1 MTDEGRLAILVAAA
15 AGLCAAAAT
24 DGLLA
29 AVGGARVTGLQLG
42 VAAAPLLVLTVF
54 AEVRRELAAS
64 GWTMLVVLGA
74 AWTLA
79 PLIDEHITRAVVMGG
94 PLPDVLHHLA
104 GWPAL
109 ILGARFARRANFDPT
124 WIS

>member
-1 MTDEGRLAILVAAA
+1 MMVAAA

-29 AVGGARVTGLQLG
+29 AAGAARVTGLQLG
-42 VAAAPLLVLTVF
+42 AAAAPLLLVAIF
-54 AEVRRELAAS
+54 AEVRRELAAN

-79 PLIDEHITRAVVMGG
+79 PLIDEHATRAVVMGG
-94 PLPDVLHHLA
+94 ALPDVLHHLA

-109 ILGARFARRANFDPT
+109 IIGARLAHRAETTNPT
-124 WIS
+124 LTS